1 MTVRWSRAAVLVGA
15 VALVA
20 PIPVAATAVG
30 AAVSSSQWAGSAS
43 ADGVRTGVEVD
54 DFLVVSNVVDA
65 GGPATQ
71 AVVNSFGDSKA
82 YAAFPYPGEIVLTAH
97 GLSQGA
103 APNYPLIAQSNPTRP
118 KDDVAQGPYSLHA
131 ESQDDSSKAVAQAA
145 AGGGGLAVATGSS
158 TAEVAHDPDS
168 GAVTAAAESTLEGVS
183 VEGVLRIGRM
193 HSYAQVV
200 STPGEPAKR
209 TFGTEA
215 ADVEV
220 GGQQVALTDKGLVL
234 AGTDIPLP
242 PDSTANAALAAAGI
256 TVHYLSP
263 SGKGPSLVAP
273 GVSISAVQDVPGVGR
288 ATVTYVLGQAAV
300 SAQAAGADLAGLTGS
315 GPAVSVP
322 TGSAPAGGGATTTG
336 GTSGPVAAPA
346 GPDLTTGDGP
356 PSSAPV
362 TASAPAAAPQVAG
375 AYQPAASTASTASL
389 YLVLAIGAVV
399 MAGAAQ
405 LFRLLAVRLTWT

>member
-1 MTVRWSRAAVLVGA
+1 MTVRWSRVAVLAGA
-15 VALVA
+15 VALMA
-20 PIPVAATAVG
+20 PIPFAAVAAGSVT
-30 AAVSSSQWAGSAS
+30 SSSQWAGSAS

-118 KDDVAQGPYSLHA
+118 KDDVTQGPYSLHA

-158 TAEVAHDPDS
+158 SAEVAHDADT

-193 HSYAQVV
+193 HSFARLV
-200 STPGEPAKR
+200 STPGKPPQR

-234 AGTDIPLP
+234 AGTDVPLP

-263 SGKGPSLVAP
+263 AGKGPSLVAP
-273 GVSISAVQDVPGVGR
+273 GVSISAVRDVPGVGR

-300 SAQAAGADLAGLTGS
+300 TAQAAGTGLTGLTGG
-315 GPAVSVP
+315 GPAVTV
-322 TGSAPAGGGATTTG
+322 PAGSTPGGGVTAG
-336 GTSGPVAAPA
+336 GPSGAVAAPA
-346 GPDLTTGDGP
+346 GPDLTTGDGAP
-356 PSSAPV
+356 PTAPE
-362 TASAPAAAPQVAG
+362 TAPAPAAAPQVAG
-375 AYQPAASTASTASL
+375 AYRPAAATASTASL

>member
-1 MTVRWSRAAVLVGA
+1 MRVRRSRVAVLVGA
-15 VALVA
+15 VALMA
-20 PIPVAATAVG
+20 PIPLVAFAAGSTA
-30 AAVSSSQWAGSAS
+30 SSQWEGSAA
-43 ADGVRTGVEVD
+43 ADGVRTGVQLAG
-54 DFLVVSNVVDA
+54 FLVVSDIVDA

-118 KDDVAQGPYSLHA
+118 TDDVTQGPYSLHA
-131 ESQDDSSKAVAQAA
+131 QSADESSKAVAQAA
-145 AGGGGLAVATGSS
+145 AGGGSLAVATGRS
-158 TAEVAHDPDS
+158 TAEVVHDPDA
-168 GAVTAAAESTLEGVS
+168 GTVTADAESTLEGVS
-183 VEGVLRIGRM
+183 IAGVLRIGRM

-209 TFGTEA
+209 AADTEA

-220 GGQQVALTDKGLVL
+220 AGQQVALTDKGLVL
-234 AGTDIPLP
+234 AGTDVPLP
-242 PDSTANAALAAAGI
+242 PDSTANAALSAAGI
-256 TVHYLSP
+256 TVRYLRP
-263 SGKGPSLVAP
+263 SGKGSSLVAP
-273 GVSISAVQDVPGVGR
+273 GFSISVVQDVPGVGR

-300 SAQAAGADLAGLTGS
+300 TAQAAGADLTGLTGS
-315 GPAVSVP
+315 GPAVTVP
-322 TGSAPAGGGATTTG
+322 GGTTPASGGSTTG
-336 GTSGPVAAPA
+336 GTSGPVAAPSGA
-346 GPDLTTGDGP
+346 DLTTGGGSP
-356 PSSAPV
+356 ASAPV
-362 TASAPAAAPQVAG
+362 TASEPGAAPQVAG
-375 AYQPAASTASTASL
+375 AYQPAAATASTASL